1 MNTRYIILYLSV
13 FVAFLTN
20 NSCNSKEKSVDPLAQ
35 NLSFAGE
42 NRPELEKVLTHYRQ
56 QPEDSLKLQA
66 AIALI
71 SNMEWHHYFAGEW
84 MDQFDQIFTISAH
97 KSEAEL
103 KNMKDSILAVIG
115 ERNSNNIKKVYDA
128 HVMSAEYLIQNIDQ
142 AFDAWQRA
150 PGSENIDFE
159 TFCNFILPYKVL
171 NERTEN
177 WRSAL
182 QARYGKI
189 LSDPIRGA
197 SADEVLCAMN
207 DELAIWFRYT
217 DQVEDYPGRISFSN
231 MMQGQR
237 GNCSDMSALAIY
249 AGRALGI
256 PVAMDFV
263 PQWGNHQL
271 GHVWN
276 TLIIND
282 KESIPFL
289 GAEGN
294 PGAYAAIQEGEA
306 KPAKVYRRT
315 LLPQEDSFAAQAR
328 AIGISEEDMP
338 GILINPRLQDVTSLY
353 TTVADITIQVNK
365 KRKKALF
372 LCLFRRGDWSAIA
385 GSVINKE
392 GLAHFKNVGRDI
404 IYMPMF
410 YKDGKY
416 EPAGNPFILNFDGS
430 VREIQSAE
438 NQTQTI
444 KVNRKYPLKYSRV
457 LWSFGNHLTGAQIEG
472 SDSPDFKNAVVL
484 KTIEDA
490 LPDFG
495 VIEAGGI
502 QYRDRIDYN
511 TLWRELYIE
520 NANTYRYVRLRVKD
534 DQLMRL
540 GDLAFFEKEDQT
552 SLGGQPLGSVTN
564 PDWAFDGVDGYS
576 IIYDES
582 SLNQWVGLDL
592 GAPKRIEK
600 IRYLISNDRNQIQPG
615 NTYQLFYWDSEWK
628 SLGVKKSKGLL
639 LEFDNVPADALLWL
653 HCTDCEQ
660 WEERPFTY
668 ENGQQI
674 WW

>member
-1 MNTRYIILYLSV
+1 MNIRNIILYFAV
-13 FVAFLTN
+13 FVAFFAN
-20 NSCNSKEKSVDPLAQ
+20 NSCNSKKTQVDPLEQ

-42 NRPELEKVLTHYRQ
+42 NRPELEKVLMHYRQ
-56 QPEDSLKLQA
+56 RPEDSLKLQA

-84 MDQFDQIFTISAH
+84 MDQFDQIFTKSAH
-97 KSEAEL
+97 QSEAEL
-103 KNMKDSILAVIG
+103 KTIKDSILTITG
-115 ERNSNNIKKVYDA
+115 ERNSYNFQKVYDA
-128 HVMSAEYLIQNIDQ
+128 QVMPAEYLIQNIDQ
-142 AFDAWQRA
+142 AFEAWQRA
-150 PGSENIDFE
+150 PGAENIDFE

-171 NERTEN
+171 NERTED
-177 WRSAL
+177 WRSQM
-182 QARYGKI
+182 QAHYSKI

-197 SADEVLCAMN
+197 RSDEVLCAMN
-207 DELAIWFRYT
+207 DDFMTWFRYT
-217 DQVEDYPGRISFSN
+217 DQVEDYPGRVSFSN

-249 AGRALGI
+249 GGRALGI

-276 TLIIND
+276 ALILNE
-282 KESIPFL
+282 KESEPFL
-289 GAEGN
+289 GAESS
-294 PGAYAAIQEGEA
+294 PGSYAAIQEGEA

-315 LLPQEDSFAAQAR
+315 LLPEEDSFAAQAR
-328 AIGISEEDMP
+328 AVGIAEADMP

-365 KRKKALF
+365 KRKKALY

-404 IYMPMF
+404 IYLPMF

-416 EPAGNPFILNFDGS
+416 EPAGNPFVLNFDGS
-430 VREIQSAE
+430 VREIKTIE

-444 KVNRKYPLKYSRV
+444 KANRKYPLKYSRV
-457 LWSFGNHLTGAQIEG
+457 FWSFGNHLTGAQIEG
-472 SDSPDFKNAVVL
+472 SDSPDFKNSVVL
-484 KTIEDA
+484 ATIEDA

-495 VIEAGGI
+495 VIKSGGI
-502 QYRDRIDYN
+502 QYRDRIDYK
-511 TLWRELYIE
+511 TLWRELPIQ
-520 NANTYRYVRLRVKD
+520 NAKAYRYVRLRVKD
-534 DQLMRL
+534 EQLMRL
-540 GDLAFFEKEDQT
+540 GDLSFFEKENQMP
-552 SLGGQPLGSVTN
+552 LEGQALGSVTN
-564 PDWAFDGVDGYS
+564 PDWAFDGIDGYS
-576 IIYDES
+576 IIYDEPS
-582 SLNQWVGLDL
+582 SNQWVGLDL
-592 GAPKRIEK
+592 GTPKRIGK

-615 NTYQLFYWDSEWK
+615 NTYQLFYWNDEWK
-628 SLGVKKSKGLL
+628 SLGIKKSEGLS

-668 ENGQQI
+668 EKEQQI